1 MPRKKITPPAPISH
15 GFTNEPD
22 GSKREILEIT
32 PESVNFGS
40 GAAKK
45 VKALQDFDIALSKIA
60 DEYYFGSKNAK
71 SKIAELIDNSR
82 QNSALK
88 TKLELMGI
96 DLEDRAM
103 RDLAKKI
110 KKAIKEIE
118 EAKKA
123 CK

>member
-1 MPRKKITPPAPISH
+1 
-15 GFTNEPD
+15 
-22 GSKREILEIT
+22 
-32 PESVNFGS
+32 
-40 GAAKK
+40 
-45 VKALQDFDIALSKIA
+45 
-60 DEYYFGSKNAK
+60 
-71 SKIAELIDNSR
+71 
-82 QNSALK
+82 
-88 TKLELMGI
+88 MGI

>member
-1 MPRKKITPPAPISH
+1 MPRKKIAPPAPISH
-15 GFTNEPD
+15 GFTNESED
-22 GSKREILEIT
+22 SKREILEIT

-45 VKALQDFDIALSKIA
+45 VKALQDFEVALSKIA
-60 DEYYFGSKNAK
+60 DEYYFGSEKAK